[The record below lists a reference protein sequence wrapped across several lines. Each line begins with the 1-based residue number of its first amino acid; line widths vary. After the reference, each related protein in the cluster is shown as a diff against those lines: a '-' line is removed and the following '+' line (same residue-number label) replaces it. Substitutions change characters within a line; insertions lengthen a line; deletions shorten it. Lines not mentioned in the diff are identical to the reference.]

1 MGAELNGGQA
11 FGPQH
16 QPEEHPLDGLAKEV
30 ASGTISRRGA
40 LKVMGGAALG
50 LLVLPVLPSRAS
62 AAGKLQP
69 APNIVQPASSAPS
82 VEVPKQPTATGTGG
96 AVATVD
102 HDASKVGMQILRE
115 GGNATDAAIATAAA
129 LGVTEPYSCGIGGGG
144 FMVVY
149 DASDGSVSTID
160 SREAAPDAFK
170 PDSFIDP
177 DTGEPIPFNERVT
190 SGLGVGVPGTI
201 RAWEQALGRFGSK
214 PLSKLLQPSIRLAAR
229 GFVVDQIY
237 RQQTLDNLDRFRDF
251 TSTRKTFLRK
261 GNAPAV
267 GSTFRNPDLAA
278 TYSRI
283 ADGGASAFYSSR
295 IAQAIVD
302 TVQNPPIVDGS
313 TRDVRP
319 GLMTTTDLSNYRS
332 IERAPTVSSYRGLQV
347 YGMGPPSSGGTTV
360 GEALNILEGYPIA
373 DPPRDEALHYYL
385 EASRY
390 AFADRGKYLGDPAYV
405 YVPLKGLLSDGFAAE
420 RRSLITDQ
428 AAKSP
433 VELGDPYPYDGGT
446 GSVKVK
452 ASTAVEGPS
461 TTHLTVSDRWGNIVS
476 YTFTIEQTG
485 GSAITVPG
493 YGFILNNE
501 LTDFEPVPGLANSP
515 EGGKRP
521 RSSISPTIITRDD
534 GTPIVALGSPGGST
548 IITTALQVLV
558 NDLDFG
564 MTLPEAIAAPRASQR
579 NTATTSAE
587 PAFLNTPEAARL
599 ESLHGQSFTST
610 PEIGAATG
618 VAFLPG
624 GRGGTVQAAAE
635 PVRRGGG
642 SALVEN
648 PVP

>member
-16 QPEEHPLDGLAKEV
+16 QPEEHLLDGLAKEV

-62 AAGKLQP
+62 AAGMLQP
-69 APNIVQPASSAPS
+69 TLNIVQPASSAPS
-82 VEVPKQPTATGTGG
+82 VEAPKQPTATGTGG

-102 HDASKVGMQILRE
+102 HYASKVGMQILRE
-115 GGNATDAAIATAAA
+115 GGNATDAAVATAAA

-160 SREAAPDAFK
+160 SREAAPAAFK
-170 PDSFIDP
+170 QDSFIDP

-214 PLSKLLQPSIRLAAR
+214 PLSELLQPSIRLAAR

-283 ADGGASAFYSSR
+283 ADGGASAFYSGR

-302 TVQNPPIVDGS
+302 TVQNPPVVDGS
-313 TRDVRP
+313 TRNVRP

-332 IERAPTVSSYRGLQV
+332 IERAPTRSSFRGLQV
-347 YGMGPPSSGGTTV
+347 YGMGPPSSGGSTV
-360 GEALNILEGYPIA
+360 GEALNILEGYQMA
-373 DPPRDEALHYYL
+373 DLDRDDALHYYL

-405 YVPLKGLLSDGFAAE
+405 YVPLKGLLSDGFAAK

-428 AAKSP
+428 AAAKSP
-433 VELGDPYPYDGGT
+433 VEPGDPYPYDGGS
-446 GSVKVK
+446 GSVNMKS
-452 ASTAVEGPS
+452 STAVEGPS
-461 TTHLTVSDRWGNIVS
+461 TTHLTVSDKWGNIVS

-501 LTDFEPVPGLANSP
+501 LTDFEPLPGLANSP

-521 RSSISPTIITRDD
+521 RSSMSPTIIMRED

-564 MTLPEAIAAPRASQR
+564 MTLPEAVAAPRASQR

-587 PAFLNTPEAARL
+587 PAFLTTPEAELLIRD
-599 ESLHGQSFTST
+599 HGQSFTST

-618 VAFLPG
+618 IAFLPD
-624 GRGGTVQAAAE
+624 RTVQAAAE